1 MMNNQ
6 LSEQIEQFIQER
18 YAEAYEAFQQTPEYE
33 LYKQRDKAALSII
46 DLANPRHTDL
56 LEGYFS
62 SLEMLNSLFERFLYR
77 RGFSDCLNYLKILDS
92 LS

>member
-6 LSEQIEQFIQER
+6 LNEQIEQFIQER
-18 YAEAYEAFQQTPEYE
+18 YAEAYEAFQQTPEYKR
-33 LYKQRDKAALSII
+33 YKQRDKAVSSII
-46 DLANPRHTDL
+46 DLANPKHSDL

-62 SLEMLNSLFERFLYR
+62 SLEMLNSLFELFLYR